1 MSFPNYLRWIDA
13 ICTRLEQEQVTLT
26 AHEIEKIFKPL
37 FEQQIPAEQAIVQQ
51 WQQINQY
58 RLTKF

>member
-13 ICTRLEQEQVTLT
+13 ICMRLEQEQVTLT
-26 AHEIEKIFKPL
+26 AHEIEIIFKPL
-37 FEQQIPAEQAIVQQ
+37 FEKQIPAEQAIVQQ

>member
-1 MSFPNYLRWIDA
+1 
-13 ICTRLEQEQVTLT
+13 LEQEQVTLT
-26 AHEIEKIFKPL
+26 AHEIEKMFKPL

>member
-1 MSFPNYLRWIDA
+1 MTFPNYLRWIDA

-26 AHEIEKIFKPL
+26 AQEIERMFKPL
-37 FEQQIPAEQAIVQQ
+37 FEQQISPELAIVQR
-51 WQQINQY
+51 WQEINQY